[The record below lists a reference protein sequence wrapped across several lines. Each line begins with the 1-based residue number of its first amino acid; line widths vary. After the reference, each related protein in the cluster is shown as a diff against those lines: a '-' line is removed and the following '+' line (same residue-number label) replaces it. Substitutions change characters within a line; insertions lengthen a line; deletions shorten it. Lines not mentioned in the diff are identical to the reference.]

1 MRTDSVILSD
11 DILKSIKEYILK
23 NYDDK
28 YY

>member
-11 DILKSIKEYILK
+11 DILKCIKEYILK
-23 NYDDK
+23 NYDEK